1 MTETETA
8 PISLLELDE
17 AERLATPLALDAL
30 NDLCEW
36 WAGSAE
42 PEMSPPL
49 CLGWD
54 MHRLWPNE
62 GFALW
67 RDMMLAYESPLL
79 AHHLLENDQ
88 RRPTTP
94 EGYEAYLVELWASY
108 DREKHWTDHLIID
121 VLASEKEE
129 RGYEPCGEAC
139 DRTEAILNDLAA
151 KVGAKRAAL
160 KAADDAREARRL
172 RRLDRFFDLDDAGYA
187 KWLAD
192 GRPEISGIKYDRWT
206 ERRFRE
212 LLEKTPPMPVVPFK
226 APAAPQPDLLK
237 SSGEFVAAYE
247 PPDFLI
253 DGILQ
258 RRYFYSLTAATGSG
272 KTAIAMR
279 IMGHVTAG
287 RPLNGAALEQGTTL
301 YFAGEN
307 PTDVQARWL
316 GLTRDMG
323 ISPDTTAVHF
333 LVGAMDL
340 NQTAE
345 RITAEV
351 IRKGLSLA
359 LVIVDTA
366 AAYNSSEDENSNTQ
380 AGAYARQLRSLTQ
393 LPGGPTV
400 IVLCHPTKR
409 AGDDDLIPRGGG
421 AFLAEVDGNIA
432 VQRRDSLLALSAQGK
447 FRGPEFPAMHFELET
462 VRDHPKLK
470 DTKGRPIPTVIARPV
485 GGDRANV
492 VEKGADHDNE
502 RVLRAVSDKQG
513 SSPTD
518 LAKVLGWTY
527 GVNAAPNQ
535 TKVARVLKR
544 LLKEKLV
551 VERLG
556 AWRTTHTGDRELNA
570 IDAKRATMP
579 VPPIPLPRGSTS
591 F

>member
-1 MTETETA
+1 MLTNEIEVVLSPEGEAAITRTMAAKRQNGSPTA
-8 PISLLELDE
+8 RHFASRKRRHNPTPSEVPLWCGRPDWWDRPPPEIKFTKSLKQVREEIDAAVAAQRALAVTAK
-17 AERLATPLALDAL
+17 AEWQA
-30 NDLCEW
+30 
-36 WAGSAE
+36 
-42 PEMSPPL
+42 
-49 CLGWD
+49 
-54 MHRLWPNE
+54 
-62 GFALW
+62 F
-67 RDMMLAYESPLL
+67 
-79 AHHLLENDQ
+79 NDQ
-88 RRPTTP
+88 ATQEQVDAWNAKYGMIYIPQIS
-94 EGYEAYLVELWASY
+94 ELQ
-108 DREKHWTDHLIID
+108 
-121 VLASEKEE
+121 
-129 RGYEPCGEAC
+129 
-139 DRTEAILNDLAA
+139 
-151 KVGAKRAAL
+151 
-160 KAADDAREARRL
+160 
-172 RRLDRFFDLDDAGYA
+172 
-187 KWLAD
+187 
-192 GRPEISGIKYDRWT
+192 
-206 ERRFRE
+206 
-212 LLEKTPPMPVVPFK
+212 PVTIVPFPK
-226 APAAPQPDLLK
+226 ASAAPQPDLLK

-279 IMGHVTAG
+279 VMGHVTAG
-287 RPLNGAALEQGTTL
+287 RPLNGAAVEQGTTL

-366 AAYNSSEDENSNTQ
+366 AAYSSSEDENSNTQ

-462 VRDHPKLK
+462 VRDHPRLK
-470 DTKGRPIPTVIARPV
+470 DTKGRTIPTVIARPV

-502 RVLRAVSDKQG
+502 RVLRAVSDRQG

-518 LAKVLGWTY
+518 LARALGWTY
-527 GVNAAPNQ
+527 GTAMAPNQ
-535 TKVARVLKR
+535 TKVARALKR

-556 AWRTTHTGDRELNA
+556 AWRTTQTGDRELNA

-579 VPPIPLPRGSTS
+579 TPPIPLPRG
-591 F
+591 

>member
-1 MTETETA
+1 MLTNEIEIVLSPEGESAITRMMAAKRENGSPSARHFASRKRRHNPTPSEVPLWRARPDWWDRPPPDIKFTKSMTQVRAEIDAAVAAQRALAVTA
-8 PISLLELDE
+8 K
-17 AERLATPLALDAL
+17 AEWQAL
-30 NDLCEW
+30 NGQATQEQVDAWNSKYGNIYIPGL
-36 WAGSAE
+36 
-42 PEMSPPL
+42 M
-49 CLGWD
+49 
-54 MHRLWPNE
+54 
-62 GFALW
+62 
-67 RDMMLAYESPLL
+67 
-79 AHHLLENDQ
+79 
-88 RRPTTP
+88 
-94 EGYEAYLVELWASY
+94 ELQPV
-108 DREKHWTDHLIID
+108 T
-121 VLASEKEE
+121 
-129 RGYEPCGEAC
+129 
-139 DRTEAILNDLAA
+139 
-151 KVGAKRAAL
+151 
-160 KAADDAREARRL
+160 
-172 RRLDRFFDLDDAGYA
+172 
-187 KWLAD
+187 
-192 GRPEISGIKYDRWT
+192 
-206 ERRFRE
+206 
-212 LLEKTPPMPVVPFK
+212 VVPFLK
-226 APAAPQPDLLK
+226 QPAPLPDLVK
-237 SSGEFVAAYE
+237 SSGEFVAAFE
-247 PPDFLI
+247 PPDFLV

-279 IMGHVTAG
+279 MMGHVAAG
-287 RPLNGAALEQGTTL
+287 QPLSGAAVEQGTTL

-316 GLTRDMG
+316 GLTREMG
-323 ISPDTTAVHF
+323 ISPDTPAVHF

-351 IRKGLSLA
+351 IRKGISLA

-366 AAYNSSEDENSNTQ
+366 AAYNFSEDENSNTQ

-400 IVLCHPTKR
+400 LVLCHPTKR

-485 GGDRANV
+485 GGDKATFM
-492 VEKGADHDNE
+492 EKGADQDNE
-502 RVLRAVSDKQG
+502 RVLRAVSDRQG

-527 GVNAAPNQ
+527 GANAAPNQ

-556 AWRTTHTGDRELNA
+556 AWRTTQIGDRELNA
-570 IDAKRATMP
+570 IDAKRLTVAA
-579 VPPIPLPRGSTS
+579 PPIPSSRGYNPNLERP
-591 F
+591 

>member
-1 MTETETA
+1 M
-8 PISLLELDE
+8 SLLELDE
-17 AERLATPLALDAL
+17 AERLSTPVAIEAL

-36 WAGSAE
+36 WAGSTE

-54 MHRLWPNE
+54 MHRLWPRE

-67 RDMMLAYESPLL
+67 RDMMLAYEPPLL
-79 AHHLLENDQ
+79 ARNLLGPGDPRQAVTMEQ
-88 RRPTTP
+88 
-94 EGYEAYLVELWASY
+94 YEAALIDQWQLY

-121 VLASEKEE
+121 VMADEKEE
-129 RGYEPCGEAC
+129 RGYEPCGAAWE
-139 DRTEAILNDLAA
+139 RTEATLNDLAA
-151 KVGAKRAAL
+151 KVGAKRAVD
-160 KAADDAREARRL
+160 KAAEDAREARRL
-172 RRLDRFFDLDDAGYA
+172 KRLDRFFDLDDAGYA

-192 GRPEISGIKYDRWT
+192 GRPWSDAKKIERWS
-206 ERRFRE
+206 ERRFYE
-212 LLEKTPPMPVVPFK
+212 ELEKMKAMPVVPFK
-226 APAAPQPDLLK
+226 APAAQQPDLLK

-287 RPLNGAALEQGTTL
+287 RPLNGAAVEQGTTL

-351 IRKGLSLA
+351 VQKGLSLA

-502 RVLRAVSDKQG
+502 RVLRAVSDRQG

-518 LAKVLGWTY
+518 LAKVLDWTY
-527 GVNAAPNQ
+527 GANAAPNQ

-551 VERLG
+551 IERLG
-556 AWRTTHTGDRELNA
+556 AWRTTQTGDRELNA
-570 IDAKRATMP
+570 IDAKRAAMP
-579 VPPIPLPRGSTS
+579 MPAIPLPRGSTS

>member
-1 MTETETA
+1 M
-8 PISLLELDE
+8 SLLEIDE
-17 AERLATPLALDAL
+17 AQRLSAPLSIEAFR
-30 NDLCEW
+30 DLTEW
-36 WAGSAE
+36 WWGGSHE

-54 MHRLWPNE
+54 IHRQWPNAE
-62 GFALW
+62 GFAIW
-67 RDMMLAYESPLL
+67 RDLMHEYEPPLL
-79 AHHLLENDQ
+79 AEHLLGPGDPRQ
-88 RRPTTP
+88 PTTP
-94 EGYEAYLVELWASY
+94 ERFEAYLVELWASY
-108 DREKHWTDHLIID
+108 AREKHWIDELIVD
-121 VLASEKEE
+121 VMHGERE
-129 RGYEPCGEAC
+129 RGYESCGDAWE
-139 DRTEAILNDLAA
+139 RTEAVLNDLAA
-151 KVGAKRAAL
+151 KVGAQRASQRAEE
-160 KAADDAREARRL
+160 DAREARRL
-172 RRLDRFFDLDDAGYA
+172 KRLDRYFDLDDAGYA
-187 KWLAD
+187 KWLSN
-192 GRPEISGIKYDRWT
+192 GRPWSDAKKIERWS

-212 LLEKTPPMPVVPFK
+212 HLEQAMPVVPFP
-226 APAAPQPDLLK
+226 APVHAEPLPDLVK
-237 SSGEFVAAYE
+237 SSADFVAAFE
-247 PPDFLI
+247 PPDFLV

-279 IMGHVTAG
+279 LMGHVAAG
-287 RPLNGAALEQGTTL
+287 RPIVGAAVEQGTTL

-323 ISPDTTAVHF
+323 ISPDTEAVHF

-340 NQTAE
+340 NQAAE

-351 IRKGLSLA
+351 VRKGLNLA

-400 IVLCHPTKR
+400 LVLCHPTKR

-432 VQRRDSLLALSAQGK
+432 VQRRDSLLALTAQGK

-462 VRDHPKLK
+462 VRDHPKLR
-470 DTKGRPIPTVIARPV
+470 DTKGRQIPTVIARPV
-485 GGDRANV
+485 GGDKATFM
-492 VEKGADHDNE
+492 EKGADQDNE
-502 RVLRAVSDKQG
+502 RVLRAVSDKPG

-518 LAKVLGWTY
+518 LARALGWTY
-527 GVNAAPNQ
+527 GAKAEPNQ
-535 TKVARVLKR
+535 TKVGRVLKR

-556 AWRTTHTGDRELNA
+556 AWRTTPTGDKELNA
-570 IDAKRATMP
+570 IDVARVATPM
-579 VPPIPLPRGSTS
+579 PPIPMPRGSTS
-591 F
+591 I